1 MRLRTFAFA
10 APMLLASAGFTTSF
24 AESAV
29 VSEQGFDWI
38 FFGIVGIPFILGLV
52 ELFMPGLSERI
63 IREPAGRTP
72 PR

>member
-1 MRLRTFAFA
+1 
-10 APMLLASAGFTTSF
+10 
-24 AESAV
+24 V

-52 ELFMPGLSERI
+52 ELFMPGLSEGI